1 MITDMQKSQTYTH
14 PLEDGPTPL
23 YAQIKHRL
31 HIEITQGLYK
41 PGDRLPSE
49 AELMQIYGVSRI
61 TVRQA
66 LAALEVDGLVIRQH
80 GKGSF
85 VTEPK
90 IPHALERLSDFI
102 EDMERAGQVPSSKV
116 IDLRHNLLDSAIAH
130 TLGLR
135 ADEPLTQIE
144 QLRMANGKQVAIDK
158 SWIPSHYGITIS
170 DLDLE
175 HETIFRLLS
184 TRYQLHAESGRYT
197 LTAANATND
206 QAQWLDV
213 APGSALLRVE
223 RLLFVEGDQP
233 FYLQHRFYRPDRI
246 QYQIVLQR
254 SPRNALSTTILREM
268 HPVVP
273 ESGLLVAPSVVK
285 PAGE

>member
-1 MITDMQKSQTYTH
+1 MQGSQPYTH
-14 PLEDGPTPL
+14 NLEDGPTPL

-31 HIEITQGLYK
+31 HIEISQGLYK

-49 AELMQIYGVSRI
+49 AELMQMYGVSRI

-66 LAALEVDGLVIRQH
+66 LAALEVDGLVVRQH

-90 IPHALERLSDFI
+90 IPHALERLTDFI

-116 IDLRHNLLDSAIAH
+116 IDLRHNVLDSAIAH

-135 ADEPLTQIE
+135 ADDPLTQVE
-144 QLRMANGKQVAIDK
+144 QVRMANGKQVAIDK
-158 SWIPSHYGITIS
+158 SWISSRYGTTIS
-170 DLDLE
+170 NFDLE
-175 HETIFRLLS
+175 HETIFRFLS
-184 TRYQLHAESGRYT
+184 TRHHLHAESGRYT
-197 LTAANATND
+197 LTATNATED

-213 APGSALLRVE
+213 TPGSALLRVE

-233 FYLQHRFYRPDRI
+233 FYLQHRYYRPDRI

-254 SPRNALSTTILREM
+254 SPRNAMSTTILREM

-273 ESGLLVAPSVVK
+273 GDEVLVAQSIVDPT
-285 PAGE
+285 GD